1 MSRSRALLLAPADP
15 RALAAAAAQKLNGA
29 PAQEVVAWAV
39 ETFFPDIAVACSM
52 QDGVVVDLAVRVE
65 PRVEVCFLDTGFH
78 FPETLATSRR
88 LQERY
93 RLNLVELKP
102 PDKAAVF
109 ALDGNEA
116 CCMARKVLPLERY
129 LAGKRAWITGL
140 RRAQSPSRAQ
150 AQAVEWDAG
159 RRLVKVN
166 PLVDWTDDDVMRY
179 VEEHDI
185 VVNPLRRQGYDSIG
199 CAPCTLPG
207 TGREGRWAGTDKLE
221 CGLHPQEPPLARP
234 PDRHHPATSR
244 VGNGS
249 REL

>member
-1 MSRSRALLLAPADP
+1 MSRSRPQRRAPVDLP
-15 RALAAAAAQKLNGA
+15 ALAAAAAERLNGA
-29 PAQEVVAWAV
+29 PAEEVVAWAV
-39 ETFFPDIAVACSM
+39 ETFFPDVAVACSM

-65 PRVEVCFLDTGFH
+65 RRVEVCFLDTGFH
-78 FPETLATSRR
+78 FPETLATRRR

-102 PDKAAVF
+102 ADHAAVY

-116 CCMARKVLPLERY
+116 CCVARKVLPLERY
-129 LAGKRAWITGL
+129 LTGKRAWITGL
-140 RRAQSPSRAQ
+140 RRAESPSRAR

-159 RRLVKVN
+159 RGLVKVN
-166 PLVDWTDDDVMRY
+166 PLVSWTDDDVIRY

-207 TGREGRWAGTDKLE
+207 NGREGRWAGTGKLE
-221 CGLHPQEPPLARP
+221 CGLHPHEPPLTRP
-234 PDRHHPATSR
+234 PDRHHPVALA

-249 REL
+249 REI